1 MQRRIRNLETPLQ
14 RPGAACPALAIY
26 LAAGVRSAVVA
37 LGAIVLGLQLA
48 RLGLSAA
55 SIGFV
60 VAVGMAA
67 NALATAIVAARGSL
81 LPLRT
86 TLIALALLSA
96 GGLIALAGVQTLP
109 AIATAAFLG
118 LFNGMGRDR
127 GAAQALEQ
135 VALTSS
141 VTDQGRTRA
150 FVYYTVAQDAGAA
163 LGSLLAGLGSA
174 AQNGPSFATASYP
187 ALLAAAGVVTI
198 LASALYRF
206 VPAAQST
213 HGVPVGVSSE
223 SRKRIAGLSGL
234 FLLDSL
240 GGGFLT
246 GTLITYWFFERFS
259 LGGGAIGA
267 IFFAARVL
275 NAASYFAADWLAARL
290 GLIRTMVY
298 THLPSSLFLL
308 MLPFVRSPAPAIA
321 LFLLRESLVQ
331 MDVPARQSY
340 ITAVV
345 APHERASALGF
356 TNLVRYAG
364 WAIGPA
370 FAGVSMSTLGVNAP
384 LVFGAL
390 LKSVYDLALFGS
402 YRRIKPP
409 EESG

>member
-1 MQRRIRNLETPLQ
+1 MKPLY
-14 RPGAACPALAIY
+14 A
-26 LAAGVRSAVVA
+26 AAGLRSGVIA

-48 RLGLSAA
+48 QLGLSPGN
-55 SIGFV
+55 IGLV

-67 NALATAIVAARGSL
+67 NALATAIVAAGGSL

-86 TLIALALLSA
+86 SLIALTLVS
-96 GGLIALAGVQTLP
+96 GVGLIALAGARSLP
-109 AIATAAFLG
+109 AIAAAAFLG

-127 GAAQALEQ
+127 GATQALEQ

-141 VTDQGRTRA
+141 VTDQQRTRA

-163 LGSLLAGLGSA
+163 LGSLLAGLGSSEH
-174 AQNGPSFATASYP
+174 NGPAFARVSFP
-187 ALLAAAGVVTI
+187 ALLAGAGVVSI
-198 LASALYRF
+198 LASMLYRY
-206 VPAAQST
+206 VPSTQST
-213 HGVPVGVSSE
+213 PRVRLRVSRE

-246 GTLITYWFFERFS
+246 STLITYWFFERFS
-259 LGGGAIGA
+259 LGGGAIGG
-267 IFFAARVL
+267 IFFAARLL

-298 THLPSSLFLL
+298 THLPSSVFLL
-308 MLPFVRSPAPAIA
+308 MLPFVHSPALAIA